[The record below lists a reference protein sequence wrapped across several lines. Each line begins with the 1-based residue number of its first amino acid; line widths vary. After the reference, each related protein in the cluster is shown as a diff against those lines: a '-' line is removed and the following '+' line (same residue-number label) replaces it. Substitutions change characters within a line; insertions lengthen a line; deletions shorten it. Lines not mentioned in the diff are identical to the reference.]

1 MAAGGRRGR
10 RARARAAA
18 AALLVGGLALA
29 GGALPGA
36 EAGRRRRRGPKI
48 EGVVAARACAWAPD
62 PAGGGG
68 RLELSEVATSEVFTV
83 SPKRRGWSASPEA
96 LVRAFAGARK
106 PRNVALTA
114 WPSGGAA
121 GAGGA
126 PRYLVGELVSAEPGP
141 PAGSGLQL
149 RLRMSDA
156 QARASAPPTAPP
168 PGEEGSG
175 FQAASCSLFLDA
187 VSGSKVTQAAPLGA
201 AFPDRAALKAA
212 VDSCLAADLTG
223 ANCRHDGIPISD
235 WDVSRVTDMNG
246 LFAGERAEVFSADI
260 SKWNTAAVTRM
271 DRMFDS
277 ASAFNQD
284 ISSWNTAAVT
294 RMDGMFHFA
303 ETFNQDLSSWN
314 TAAVTDMEGMF
325 FAASAF
331 NGNISS
337 WNTATVTDM
346 SYMFNDASA
355 FNQDLSSWDVMA
367 VTNNYG
373 MWIGAAAWDEA
384 HTPCTATVGAFGI
397 SIWRKC

>member
-62 PAGGGG
+62 PAGGEG
-68 RLELSEVATSEVFTV
+68 RLDLSGVVTSEVFTV

-175 FQAASCSLFLDA
+175 FQAASCSLFLDFIHYK
-187 VSGSKVTQAAPLGA
+187 GIMIPL
-201 AFPDRAALKAA
+201 
-212 VDSCLAADLTG
+212 
-223 ANCRHDGIPISD
+223 
-235 WDVSRVTDMNG
+235 
-246 LFAGERAEVFSADI
+246 
-260 SKWNTAAVTRM
+260 
-271 DRMFDS
+271 
-277 ASAFNQD
+277 
-284 ISSWNTAAVT
+284 
-294 RMDGMFHFA
+294 
-303 ETFNQDLSSWN
+303 
-314 TAAVTDMEGMF
+314 
-325 FAASAF
+325 
-331 NGNISS
+331 
-337 WNTATVTDM
+337 
-346 SYMFNDASA
+346 
-355 FNQDLSSWDVMA
+355 
-367 VTNNYG
+367 
-373 MWIGAAAWDEA
+373 
-384 HTPCTATVGAFGI
+384 
-397 SIWRKC
+397 